1 MRWENGRVGAIVG
14 REAELA
20 ALDHLLDDV
29 DGGPAT
35 LALWGEA
42 GIGKSTIWQAGVA
55 AGRERGY
62 AVLASRPA
70 ASEVRLTYA
79 GLDDLLVDVDAGVIE
94 ALPGP
99 QRRAIDIA
107 LLRQVGDQ
115 HALELRAVAAGL
127 LSVLNTVA
135 AAAPVLV
142 AVDDLQWLDEPSR
155 RVVAFAVRRCRG
167 PVAMLSAERREQQ
180 AGRAAELCPRDLDR
194 LRQLRV
200 PPLSLG
206 ALHHVVRE
214 GTGRSLPRPTMVRV
228 AELSG
233 GNPFF
238 ALELARTVNVGDSRP
253 AGFPSSLHQVV
264 QAHVTSL
271 AAPVRDAL
279 LVASAVGEAP
289 LQLVGRACGVG
300 DVVALLAPAEEVGVV
315 EVRGGRVRFTHPL
328 LAAAVYSEASP
339 VRRRAL
345 HRTLSGLVDG
355 VEERARH
362 LALAATSDDADT
374 VRALDAAARHARGR
388 GAASA
393 AAELLELAIGLGASD
408 PRRRVLA
415 ARDHFDAGDLRRAR
429 MLLEAAIS
437 DLDAGPLRAE
447 ALGLLG
453 AVLYEVEGYGQA
465 IDVLERALGEAGAE
479 ARLRSSIALELCMA
493 LPNSGRLLAAIEYA
507 KVAVEAAES
516 VGDDGLLAEAL
527 GESVMVRFL
536 VGDGVDEASLER
548 ALALE
553 DPERLTHAV
562 RWPSLNAAMVHL
574 WGHQVD
580 RARVELAA
588 LYERCLE
595 RGAESDL
602 WFVLAY
608 ATQAALWC
616 GDVEAAERLASEMTE
631 RAGMT
636 GGEPVAALALTVRA
650 TVDAWRGRVNEA
662 RAGAEAAV
670 AGLVRSQFGGG
681 WLFALGARGAAEL
694 SVGDHVA
701 AARWL
706 TPAAMHMLAIGVNE
720 PSFAPFLPDAAEV
733 LVALGRLD
741 EAEPLVERLE
751 ASGRTPG
758 HAWAEAVGA
767 RCRGLLLAA
776 TGRIDEA
783 LVAFERALAAHDRDP
798 LRYDKAR
805 TLLLLGQLQRRQ
817 NQRRAAKTSL
827 EGAARLF
834 DDVGAAQWAT
844 TAWAELNRLGLHR
857 GRSDQLTSTEERIAD
872 LAAAGMTNREVA
884 TKLFISPKTV
894 EANLSRAYRKLG
906 VRSRAELGRWRA
918 ERSR

>member
-1 MRWENGRVGAIVG
+1 MGAIVG
-14 REAELA
+14 RGAELA
-20 ALDHLLDDV
+20 ALDHLLDGV

-62 AVLASRPA
+62 TVLASRPA
-70 ASEVRLTYA
+70 APEVRLSYA

-94 ALPGP
+94 RLPGP
-99 QRRAIDIA
+99 QRRAIDAA

-115 HALELRAVAAGL
+115 HTPDLRAVAAAL

-135 AAAPVLV
+135 TAAPVLV

-167 PVAMLSAERREQQ
+167 PVAMLSAERREEQ
-180 AGRAAELCPRDLDR
+180 AGRAAELCPPDPDR
-194 LRQLRV
+194 LRQLRI
-200 PPLSLG
+200 PPLSVG

-214 GTGRSLPRPTMVRV
+214 GTGRSLARPTMVRV

-238 ALELARTVNVGDSRP
+238 ALELARAVDVGRSP
-253 AGFPSSLHQVV
+253 PVFPSSLRQVV
-264 QAHVTSL
+264 QARVTSL
-271 AAPVRDAL
+271 AAPVREAL
-279 LVASAVGEAP
+279 WVASAVGEAP
-289 LQLVGRACGVG
+289 LELVSRACGVG
-300 DVVALLAPAEEVGVV
+300 DVLALLAPAEDVGVV

-339 VRRRAL
+339 VYRRAL

-355 VEERARH
+355 VEEGARH

-374 VRALDAAARHARGR
+374 VGALDAAARHARGR

-415 ARDHFDAGDLRRAR
+415 ARDHFDAGDFPRAR
-429 MLLEAAIS
+429 TLLEAAIS

-465 IDVLERALGEAGAE
+465 IDVLERALGEAGADT
-479 ARLRSSIALELCMA
+479 RLRSSIALELCVA
-493 LPNSGRLLAAIEYA
+493 LPNSGRLLAALEYA
-507 KVAVEAAES
+507 KVAIEAAEN

-616 GDVEAAERLASEMTE
+616 GDVEAAERLATEMTE
-631 RAGMT
+631 RARMT
-636 GGEPVAALALTVRA
+636 GGEPVAALALTVQA
-650 TVDAWRGRVNEA
+650 TVDAWRGRVPEA
-662 RAGAEAAV
+662 HASAEAAV

-701 AARWL
+701 ASGWL
-706 TPAAMHMLAIGVNE
+706 TPAAVYMLAIGINE

-776 TGRIDEA
+776 TGRLEEA
-783 LVAFERALAAHDRDP
+783 LEAFERALVAHDRDP
-798 LRYDKAR
+798 LLYDKAR
-805 TLLLLGQLQRRQ
+805 TLLILGQLQRRH
-817 NQRRAAKTSL
+817 NQRRAAKASL

-834 DDVGAAQWAT
+834 DTVGAAQWAA
-844 TAWAELNRLGLHR
+844 TAGGELNHLGLHR
-857 GRSDQLTSTEERIAD
+857 GLSDQLTPTEERIAD

-884 TKLFISPKTV
+884 AKLFVSPKTV

-906 VRSRAELGRWRA
+906 VGSRAELGRWRA
-918 ERSR
+918 ERSTSRPMT